1 MLMSVWTREKG
12 RCRVVQKLSKA
23 VGGFD
28 TTRKTITIFQVV
40 DVIFSVELT
49 ISFEW
54 ASKMN

>member
-1 MLMSVWTREKG
+1 MSVWTREKADAELF
-12 RCRVVQKLSKA
+12 RSLAKPSEVRY
-23 VGGFD
+23 
-28 TTRKTITIFQVV
+28 TTQTITIFQVV